1 MYKLINKN
9 SFKFGHYIFNNVSIN
24 KYKNGLKNY
33 KPNQNNILRAY
44 SDYIS
49 GSDKNIPAQI
59 EKLNNEISDLKETIK
74 KNDIIIS
81 KAISENK
88 SEQIISS
95 LINSQNN
102 TTITINSNK
111 KLINDLIK
119 IIEKGIL
126 FIYLLIDL
134 LIDLLIYLFIL

>member
-24 KYKNGLKNY
+24 KYKYGLKNY

-126 FIYLLIDL
+126 FID
-134 LIDLLIYLFIL
+134 